1 MSIKRDD
8 LPRTDF
14 TSYITGDTLPLTPPG
29 DVLLHE
35 FMAPNG
41 LSAGALAVALRVPVT
56 RIEAILWRER
66 AISPETALRLA
77 RYFCTSAEFWVRLET
92 NHALRVAHAYAGPT
106 IDRDI
111 EPITA

>member
-1 MSIKRDD
+1 MSLRRDD

-14 TSYITGDTLPLTPPG
+14 SSHVTGEPAPPIPPG
-29 DVLLHE
+29 DILLHE
-35 FMAPNG
+35 FMVPNA

-56 RIEAILWRER
+56 RIEGILWRER

-77 RYFCTSAEFWVRLET
+77 RFFCTSAEFWVRLEA
-92 NHALRVAHAYAGPT
+92 NYALRVARAYAGAA
-106 IDRDI
+106 IDRDV